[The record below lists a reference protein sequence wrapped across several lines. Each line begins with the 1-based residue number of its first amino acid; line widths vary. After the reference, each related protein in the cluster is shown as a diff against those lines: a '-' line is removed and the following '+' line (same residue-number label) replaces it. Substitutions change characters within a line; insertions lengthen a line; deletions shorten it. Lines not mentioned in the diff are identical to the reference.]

1 MAVEITLPK
10 LGLTMEEG
18 TVEEWL
24 VADGDVISVG
34 TPLLRLATDKIDVD
48 VEAEAEGILA
58 RAVPDGTTL
67 PPGAVLGWLLEAG
80 EAAPGGAS
88 ALPGVPVTPEPS
100 GDATVAGG
108 AGPSTSGSSNHG
120 TEAGHEGGRQFSS
133 PNARRVAAEL
143 GVDISQV
150 RGTGPNGRVI
160 SEDVEDAVAAGTP
173 RTTSPLARR
182 DAQQAG
188 IDINSVQTD
197 SGFVTRKDVRDAIS
211 SQAASPAPSNAPYAT
226 DATPATSAPSAAEA
240 AKPAVASTPAPT
252 ANGIARL
259 QETASI
265 IPMKGMRGTIAA
277 RMVQSLTEMAQ
288 LTHGYEVTM
297 DAVVDLRATL
307 KEQYRDLGLQV
318 PSLNDFVVRAASL
331 ALRKHPIL
339 NATIVDK
346 EIHLLRHIHM
356 GMAVAVPGGLMVPV
370 IRDADT
376 LSIFELARVTREL
389 AEDCRSGS
397 ISLDTLEGGTFAV
410 TSLGTYG
417 VDMFTPVINPGNV
430 GILGVGRLRE
440 SGRWEGERFVKTQ
453 VLTLSLTFDHR
464 VVDGAPAAEFL
475 QTVNGLLAR
484 PLVLLPG
491 A

>member
-1 MAVEITLPK
+1 MAIEVTLPK

-18 TVEEWL
+18 TLEEWL
-24 VADGDVISVG
+24 VNDGDVISVG

-48 VEAEAEGILA
+48 VEAEAEGIMA
-58 RAVPDGTTL
+58 RAVPNGTTL
-67 PPGAVLGWLLEAG
+67 PPGAVLGWLLAPG
-80 EAAPGGAS
+80 EAAPGGTAPV
-88 ALPGVPVTPEPS
+88 AAPAVAMDEAAAPVANAVPINVVT
-100 GDATVAGG
+100 
-108 AGPSTSGSSNHG
+108 
-120 TEAGHEGGRQFSS
+120 HEGGRQFVS
-133 PNARRVAAEL
+133 PNARRVADQL
-143 GVDISQV
+143 GVDVAQV
-150 RGTGPNGRVI
+150 AGTGPNGRVVA
-160 SEDVEDAVAAGTP
+160 EDVTAAAAAGSAKI
-173 RTTSPLARR
+173 TSPLARR
-182 DAQQAG
+182 DAAQAG
-188 IDINSVQTD
+188 IDINAVQTD
-197 SGFVTRKDVRDAIS
+197 NGFVTRKDVREAIS
-211 SQAASPAPSNAPYAT
+211 GQVVTPAAPAASVSG
-226 DATPATSAPSAAEA
+226 
-240 AKPAVASTPAPT
+240 AVAA
-252 ANGIARL
+252 L

-288 LTHGYEVTM
+288 LTHGFEVTM
-297 DAVVDLRATL
+297 DAVVDLRGTL

-318 PSLNDFVVRAASL
+318 PSLNDFIVRAASL

-339 NATIVDK
+339 NSTIVDK
-346 EIHLLRHIHM
+346 EIHVLSHIHM

-389 AEDCRSGS
+389 AEDCRAGS
-397 ISLDTLEGGTFAV
+397 ISLDALEGGTFAV

-440 SGRWEGERFVKTQ
+440 GGKWEGERFVKTQ
-453 VLTLSLTFDHR
+453 LLTLSLTFDHR

-475 QTVNGLLAR
+475 QTLNELLAR

>member
-1 MAVEITLPK
+1 MAIEVTLPK

-18 TVEEWL
+18 TLEEWL
-24 VADGDVISVG
+24 VNDGDVITVG

-48 VEAEAEGILA
+48 VEAEAEGIIA
-58 RAVPDGTTL
+58 RAVPNGTTL
-67 PPGAVLGWLLEAG
+67 PPGAVLGWLLAPG
-80 EAAPGGAS
+80 EAAPAGAAPVAAAAAPAEAS
-88 ALPGVPVTPEPS
+88 APAAPAAAAVPVTH
-100 GDATVAGG
+100 D
-108 AGPSTSGSSNHG
+108 
-120 TEAGHEGGRQFSS
+120 GGRQFVS
-133 PNARRVAAEL
+133 PNARRVADQL
-143 GVDISQV
+143 GVDVTQV
-150 RGTGPNGRVI
+150 AGTGPHGRVV
-160 SEDVEDAVAAGTP
+160 SEDVEAAAAAGSAKI
-173 RTTSPLARR
+173 TSPLARR
-182 DAQQAG
+182 DAAQAG
-188 IDINSVQTD
+188 IDINAVQTD
-197 SGFVTRKDVRDAIS
+197 NGFVTRKDVRDAIS
-211 SQAASPAPSNAPYAT
+211 GQVISTPTQAPA
-226 DATPATSAPSAAEA
+226 AAA
-240 AKPAVASTPAPT
+240 GAVASV
-252 ANGIARL
+252 

-288 LTHGYEVTM
+288 LTHGFEVTM

-318 PSLNDFVVRAASL
+318 PSLNDFIVRAASL

-339 NATIVDK
+339 NSTIVDK
-346 EIHLLRHIHM
+346 EIHLLSHIHM

-389 AEDCRSGS
+389 AEDCRAGS
-397 ISLDTLEGGTFAV
+397 ISLDALEGGTFAV

-440 SGRWEGERFVKTQ
+440 GGKWEGERFVKTQ

-475 QTVNGLLAR
+475 QTINELLAR

>member
-1 MAVEITLPK
+1 MAIEVTLPK

-18 TVEEWL
+18 TLEEWL
-24 VADGDVISVG
+24 VNDGDVITVG

-48 VEAEAEGILA
+48 VEAEAEGIIA
-58 RAVPDGTTL
+58 RAVPNGTTL
-67 PPGAVLGWLLEAG
+67 PPGAVLGWLLAPGESAPAG
-80 EAAPGGAS
+80 AAPAAAPVAAAAEAS
-88 ALPGVPVTPEPS
+88 APAAAAAAAAPAAAIV
-100 GDATVAGG
+100 
-108 AGPSTSGSSNHG
+108 
-120 TEAGHEGGRQFSS
+120 HEGGRQFVS
-133 PNARRVAAEL
+133 PNARRVADQL
-143 GVDISQV
+143 GVDVTQV
-150 RGTGPNGRVI
+150 AGTGPNGRVV
-160 SEDVEDAVAAGTP
+160 SEDVEAAAASGTAKI
-173 RTTSPLARR
+173 TSPLARR
-182 DAQQAG
+182 DAAQAG
-188 IDINSVQTD
+188 IDINAVQTE

-211 SQAASPAPSNAPYAT
+211 GQVVTPPAAAAASG
-226 DATPATSAPSAAEA
+226 
-240 AKPAVASTPAPT
+240 AVASV
-252 ANGIARL
+252 

-288 LTHGYEVTM
+288 LTHGFEVSM

-339 NATIVDK
+339 NSTIVDK
-346 EIHLLRHIHM
+346 EIHLLSHIHM

-389 AEDCRSGS
+389 AEDCRAGS
-397 ISLDTLEGGTFAV
+397 ISLDALEGGTFAV

-440 SGRWEGERFVKTQ
+440 SGKWEGERFVKTQ

-475 QTVNGLLAR
+475 QTVNELLAR

>member
-1 MAVEITLPK
+1 VAIEVTLPK

-18 TVEEWL
+18 TLEEWL
-24 VADGDVISVG
+24 VNDGDVITVG

-48 VEAEAEGILA
+48 VEAEAEGIIA
-58 RAVPDGTTL
+58 RAVPNGTTL
-67 PPGAVLGWLLEAG
+67 PPGAVLGWLLAPG
-80 EAAPGGAS
+80 EAAPAGS
-88 ALPGVPVTPEPS
+88 APSAAPIAAAEAAAPAAAAPAAPV
-100 GDATVAGG
+100 A
-108 AGPSTSGSSNHG
+108 
-120 TEAGHEGGRQFSS
+120 HEGGRQFVS
-133 PNARRVAAEL
+133 PNARRVADQL
-143 GVDISQV
+143 GVDVSQV
-150 RGTGPNGRVI
+150 AGTGPNGRVV
-160 SEDVEDAVAAGTP
+160 SEDVEAAAAAGSAKI
-173 RTTSPLARR
+173 TSPLARR
-182 DAQQAG
+182 DAAQAG
-188 IDINSVQTD
+188 IDINTVATD
-197 SGFVTRKDVRDAIS
+197 TGFVTRKDVRDAIS
-211 SQAASPAPSNAPYAT
+211 GQVVTPPAASAPAG
-226 DATPATSAPSAAEA
+226 
-240 AKPAVASTPAPT
+240 AVASM
-252 ANGIARL
+252 
-259 QETASI
+259 QETSSI
-265 IPMKGMRGTIAA
+265 IPLKGMRGTIAA

-288 LTHGYEVTM
+288 LTHGFEVTM

-318 PSLNDFVVRAASL
+318 PSLNDFIVRAASL

-339 NATIVDK
+339 NSTIVDK
-346 EIHLLRHIHM
+346 EIHLLSHVHM

-389 AEDCRSGS
+389 AEDCRAGS
-397 ISLDTLEGGTFAV
+397 ISLDALEGGTFAV

-440 SGRWEGERFVKTQ
+440 GGKWEGERFVKTQ

-475 QTVNGLLAR
+475 QTINELLAR

>member
-1 MAVEITLPK
+1 MAIEVTLPK

-18 TVEEWL
+18 TLEEWL
-24 VADGDVISVG
+24 VNDGDLITVG

-48 VEAEAEGILA
+48 VEAEADGIMA
-58 RAVPDGTTL
+58 RAVPNGTTL
-67 PPGAVLGWLLEAG
+67 PPGAVLGWLLAPG
-80 EAAPGGAS
+80 EAAPAGA
-88 ALPGVPVTPEPS
+88 APVAAAVVVDQASP
-100 GDATVAGG
+100 AAAVAP
-108 AGPSTSGSSNHG
+108 A
-120 TEAGHEGGRQFSS
+120 AAVVHEGGRQFVS
-133 PNARRVAAEL
+133 PNARRVAEQL
-143 GVDISQV
+143 GVDVSQV
-150 RGTGPNGRVI
+150 AGTGPNGRVV
-160 SEDVEDAVAAGTP
+160 SEDVEAAAAAGSAKI
-173 RTTSPLARR
+173 TSPLARR
-182 DAQQAG
+182 DAAQAG
-188 IDINSVQTD
+188 IDINAVQTD
-197 SGFVTRKDVRDAIS
+197 TGFVTRKDVRDAIS
-211 SQAASPAPSNAPYAT
+211 GQVVTPPAP
-226 DATPATSAPSAAEA
+226 A
-240 AKPAVASTPAPT
+240 AKAGAVASM
-252 ANGIARL
+252 

-288 LTHGYEVTM
+288 LTHGFEVTM
-297 DAVVDLRATL
+297 DAVVDLRGTL

-318 PSLNDFVVRAASL
+318 PSLNDFIVRAASL

-339 NATIVDK
+339 NSTIVDK
-346 EIHLLRHIHM
+346 EIHLLSHIHM

-376 LSIFELARVTREL
+376 LSIFELARITREL
-389 AEDCRSGS
+389 AEDCRAGS

-440 SGRWEGERFVKTQ
+440 GGKWEGERFVKTQ

-475 QTVNGLLAR
+475 QTVNELLAR